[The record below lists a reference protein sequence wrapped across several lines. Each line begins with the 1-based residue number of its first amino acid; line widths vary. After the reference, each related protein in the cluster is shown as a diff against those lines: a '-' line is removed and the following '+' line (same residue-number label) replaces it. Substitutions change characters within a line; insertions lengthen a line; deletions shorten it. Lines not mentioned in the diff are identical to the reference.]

1 MTLPLTR
8 RRRTP
13 RTDTPDVRGG
23 TPAPASGAQA
33 PASGV
38 QAPAPAPAPAAGA
51 RAPAPEPVATGTP
64 RPAPEPPEPP
74 EPPGAAG
81 QPRPGPEPP
90 NPGPGPV
97 ADTSPDPLLATK
109 LAVPFPDPG
118 LVRRRRLL
126 DRLTE
131 GTRGPLTVVTGGA
144 GTGKTA
150 LVASWVRS
158 GAPQGP
164 VVWLTLD
171 EDDAPGAFW
180 AYVLE
185 GLRRQGL
192 LTDDAVGT
200 PACPEGVDRALL
212 VRLAAALE
220 RLTTPLVLVLDDLD
234 KLPGRDVY
242 TGLRFVAEHA
252 GPALRLVLVGREDPP
267 LALHRHRTEGS
278 IHEIRERELAFTR
291 REAASLLRAA
301 GPVPDEAVVEP
312 LLARTE
318 GWAAGLRLC
327 ALAMAR
333 SEDPAGFARS
343 FTATEQAVSDYLLSE
358 VLAAQ
363 PVPSRRLL
371 LRTGILPR
379 VHPDLAAFLTGQAD
393 AERILRD
400 LARAH
405 AFVEPVNGTRWYR
418 FHPLFAEVLRAH
430 LRGEQPELEPLLHRR
445 AARWFADRGRTAE
458 AVDEAAAGGDWRYAS
473 AQAVQHLMVG
483 PLLAGPGASPSAET
497 FSHMPDDTPGTAA
510 ALVAA
515 ACRLAREDTA
525 GCRTRLARAERR
537 MIREAPRTGPAEL
550 LTAALLRLQCA
561 PDHRAAEEAA
571 HRVAGL
577 MAHVPPED
585 RVRHPEIEPLRLY
598 GLAGALLRAGR
609 VRRARAVLE
618 ETVRSCTD
626 DTTALLRHRSL
637 GRLALAEA
645 LQGALTDAT
654 EHATASTEVADRH
667 GILLEHRSA
676 AADLALAAVAVDR
689 GEAHAATVRLDAAEL
704 LPDGS
709 SDPVLRAERAALRAE
724 ADLALGRVQAAQAAL
739 GEPAPAGAP
748 GPEVRLAVAR
758 ASAALAHGDPDTAVA
773 ALERVPDGPPSHTV
787 ALARAHLAAG
797 RPGRALPLV
806 RRAEEDPEATTPD
819 RVRLALLRAHHA
831 LLEGDEGT
839 ARDRLVE
846 ALDAARPERLIRPFT
861 EAGPWVRHLAG
872 GLDGRREACN
882 WLDAAPPDRA
892 GAPVVEA
899 LSPREREVLAK
910 VARMM
915 STEEIAAELQLSVN
929 TVKTHLRG
937 IYRKLC
943 VSRRRDAVERA
954 RELHIL

>member
-8 RRRTP
+8 LRTP
-13 RTDTPDVRGG
+13 RVDTPDVRGG
-23 TPAPASGAQA
+23 QL
-33 PASGV
+33 
-38 QAPAPAPAPAAGA
+38 
-51 RAPAPEPVATGTP
+51 
-64 RPAPEPPEPP
+64 PPY
-74 EPPGAAG
+74 
-81 QPRPGPEPP
+81 PGPEAAPYPGTEPP
-90 NPGPGPV
+90 RRGPEPD
-97 ADTSPDPLLATK
+97 APPDPLLATK

-126 DRLTE
+126 DRLTR
-131 GTRGPLTVVTGGA
+131 GTRGPLTVITGGA

-158 GAPQGP
+158 GGPAGP

-200 PACPEGVDRALL
+200 PACPDGVDRALL

-220 RLTTPLVLVLDDLD
+220 RLTRPLVLVLDDLD

-242 TGLRFVAEHA
+242 AGLRFVAEHA

-267 LALHRHRTEGS
+267 LPLHRHRTEGS
-278 IHEIRERELAFTR
+278 IHEIRERDLAFTR
-291 REAASLLRAA
+291 REAASLLRGT
-301 GPVPDEAVVEP
+301 GPAPDQEVVE
-312 LLARTE
+312 LLHARTE

-327 ALAMAR
+327 ALAMAGA
-333 SEDPAGFARS
+333 EDPAAFARS
-343 FTATEQAVSDYLLSE
+343 FTATEQAVAAYLLTE

-393 AERILRD
+393 AERILRG

-418 FHPLFAEVLRAH
+418 FHPLFSEVLRAH
-430 LRGEQPELEPLLHRR
+430 LRSEQPELEPLMHRR

-458 AVDEAAAGGDWRYAS
+458 AVDQAAAGGDWRYAS
-473 AQAVQHLMVG
+473 TLAVRHLMVG
-483 PLLAGPGASPSAET
+483 PLLAGPGAVPSAET

-525 GCRTRLARAERR
+525 GCRARLARAERR
-537 MIREAPRTGPAEL
+537 MIRDAPRTGPAEL
-550 LTAALLRLQCA
+550 LTAALLRLLCA
-561 PDHRAAEEAA
+561 PDHLAAEEAA

-577 MAHVPPED
+577 MAHVPPEE

-598 GLAGALLRAGR
+598 GLAGALLRAGHL
-609 VRRARAVLE
+609 RRARAVLE
-618 ETVRSCTD
+618 ETVRAGAD

-645 LQGALTDAT
+645 VQGDLTDAT
-654 EHATASTEVADRH
+654 EHATASLEVADRH
-667 GILLEHRSA
+667 GILPEHRSA
-676 AADLALAAVAVDR
+676 AAALALASVAVDR
-689 GEAHAATVRLDAAEL
+689 GEPHAAAVQLDRAEL
-704 LPDGS
+704 LPDSS
-709 SDPVLRAERAALRAE
+709 SDPVLRAERAVLRAE
-724 ADLALGRVQAAQAAL
+724 ADLALGHRQDALTAL

-748 GPEVRLAVAR
+748 GPAARLAVTR
-758 ASAALAHGDPDTAVA
+758 AAAALAHGDPDTAVA
-773 ALERVPDGPPSHTV
+773 ALERVTDGPPSCAV

-797 RPGRALPLV
+797 RPGLALPLI
-806 RRAEEDPEATTPD
+806 RDAEDAAETTTPD
-819 RVRLALLRAHHA
+819 RVRLALLRSHHA
-831 LLEGDEGT
+831 LLAGDEGT

-846 ALDAARPERLIRPFT
+846 ALDTARPERLVRPFT

-892 GAPVVEA
+892 GPAVVEA